1 MKLPIRPYW
10 HLLSSYLAAQRRRMV
25 LLAILGLSSIAV
37 DLASPQIL
45 RFFIDTAETRGSQ
58 RTLIVAGL
66 LFVGAAL
73 VGQSLE
79 VGATWMSEV
88 VAWTATNALRR
99 DLAAHCLR
107 LDMRF
112 HNTRTPGELIERVD
126 GDVTLLADFFSQ
138 MVIQMAGNGL
148 LITGILVLLYG
159 VDWRIGLV
167 MSIFAIAVFA
177 LLLHIR
183 GLSVPKWVAGRE
195 ASAGLAGYIEERLAG
210 TEDIRSRGATDY
222 VMRHMYELMRELYLA
237 IRAAHLR
244 GFASAGIA
252 FLALTVGTVIALAVG
267 ARLYLNHEITIGSVY
282 MVTFYAG
289 MIGMP
294 LRRIT
299 DKLDELQQASAGL
312 RRVNELMAL
321 PILIA
326 DGPGVQLARGAP
338 SVALDHVTFSYNR
351 DVPVLRDVSFY
362 LQPGQVLGLLGR
374 TGSGKTTISRLLFRQ
389 YDPQVGSAQLG
400 GYDVRS
406 FSVADLHDRVG
417 LVTQDVQLFHATV
430 RDNLTFFDSTDSDAR
445 IVDAIDA
452 LGLRR
457 WYDGLPNGLDTLIAG
472 GGGLSAGEAQMLALT
487 RVFLREPDVV
497 ILDEASSR
505 LDPVT
510 ERLIEGA
517 IDRLLE
523 GRTAI
528 IIAHRLATVF
538 RADRILVLNDGM
550 VVECG
555 ERVVLQNDPDSH
567 FSRLLRAGFEEVLA

>member
-1 MKLPIRPYW
+1 MKLPIRAYW
-10 HLLSSYLAAQRRRMV
+10 RLLSSYLATQRRRMV
-25 LLAILGLSSIAV
+25 LLTILGLSSIGV

-45 RFFIDTAETRGSQ
+45 RFFIDTAQTGGSE
-58 RTLIVAGL
+58 RALILAGL

-73 VGQSLE
+73 VGQTFE
-79 VGATWMSEV
+79 VGATWTSEV

-112 HNTRTPGELIERVD
+112 HNTHTPGELIERVD

-138 MVIQMAGNGL
+138 LVIQMASNGL
-148 LITGILVLLYG
+148 LVAGILLLLYG

-167 MSIFAIAVFA
+167 MSLFSIAVFS
-177 LLLHIR
+177 LLLRIR

-222 VMRHMYELMRELYLA
+222 VMLHMYQRMRTLYLA

-267 ARLYLNHEITIGSVY
+267 ANLYLNGEISIGSVY

-289 MIGMP
+289 MIGLP

-312 RRVNELMAL
+312 QRVNELMAL
-321 PILIA
+321 PVAIA
-326 DGPGVQLARGAP
+326 DGPGVRLERGAP
-338 SVALDHVTFSYNR
+338 PIGLDHVTFGYNP
-351 DVPVLRDVSFY
+351 DMPVLRDVSFH
-362 LQPGQVLGLLGR
+362 LEPGRVLGLLGR
-374 TGSGKTTISRLLFRQ
+374 TGSGKTTISRLIFRQ
-389 YDPQVGSAQLG
+389 YDPQVGSVRLG
-400 GYDVRS
+400 GHDVRE
-406 FSVADLHDRVG
+406 FRVADLHDRVG
-417 LVTQDVQLFHATV
+417 LVTQDVQLFHASV
-430 RDNLTFFDSTDSDAR
+430 RDNLTFFDAVDNDGR
-445 IVDAIDA
+445 IMDAINA

-457 WYDGLPNGLDTLIAG
+457 WYDSLPDGLDTPIAG
-472 GGGLSAGEAQMLALT
+472 SGGLSAGEAQMLALT
-487 RVFLREPDVV
+487 RVFLKDPDVV

-510 ERLIEGA
+510 ERLIEDA

-538 RADRILVLNDGM
+538 RADQILVLG
-550 VVECG
+550 G
-555 ERVVLQNDPDSH
+555 GRVLELGARVALQNDPDSH

>member
-1 MKLPIRPYW
+1 MKLPIRAYW
-10 HLLSSYLAAQRRRMV
+10 QLLARYLAAQRQRMAS
-25 LLAILGLSSIAV
+25 LAFLGLSSIAV

-45 RFFIDTAETRGSQ
+45 RFFIDTAQKGGSQ
-58 RTLIVAGL
+58 RVLVIAGL
-66 LFVGAAL
+66 LFIGAAL
-73 VGQSLE
+73 LGQVLE
-79 VGATWMSEV
+79 VGATWMSEI

-112 HNTRTPGELIERVD
+112 HNTHTPGELIERVD

-138 MVIQMAGNGL
+138 LVIQMASNGL
-148 LITGILVLLYG
+148 LIIGILLLLYG
-159 VDWRIGLV
+159 MDWRIGLT
-167 MSIFAIAVFA
+167 MSAFSIAVFA
-177 LLLHIR
+177 LLLRIR

-222 VMRHMYELMRELYLA
+222 VMRHMYELMRDLYLA

-244 GFASAGIA
+244 GFVSAGIA
-252 FLALTVGTVIALAVG
+252 FLALTIGTVLALAVS
-267 ARLYLNHEITIGSVY
+267 ANLYLNREITIGSVY

-289 MIGMP
+289 MIGLP

-312 RRVNELMAL
+312 RRVNELMDL
-321 PILIA
+321 PVTIA
-326 DGPGVQLARGAP
+326 DGQGVHLERGAP
-338 SVALDHVTFSYNR
+338 SIGLDHATFGYYPDLPVLTDVTFH
-351 DVPVLRDVSFY
+351 LE
-362 LQPGQVLGLLGR
+362 PGHVLGLLGR

-389 YDPQVGSAQLG
+389 YDPQSGSALLG
-400 GYDVRS
+400 GHDVRD
-406 FSVADLHDRVG
+406 FRVADLHDRVG

-430 RDNLTFFDSTDSDAR
+430 RENLTFFDAADNDAR
-445 IVDAIDA
+445 IMDAVAA

-457 WYDGLPNGLDTLIAG
+457 WYDSLPQGLDTLIAG
-472 GGGLSAGEAQMLALT
+472 SGGLSAGEAQMLALT
-487 RVFLREPDVV
+487 RVFLKDPDVI

-510 ERLIEGA
+510 ERLIEDA
-517 IDRLLE
+517 IDRLLD

-538 RADRILVLNDGM
+538 RADQILVLSDG
-550 VVECG
+550 
-555 ERVVLQNDPDSH
+555 RVLEFGRRVALQSDPDSH
-567 FSRLLRAGFEEVLA
+567 FSRLLRTGLEEAPA